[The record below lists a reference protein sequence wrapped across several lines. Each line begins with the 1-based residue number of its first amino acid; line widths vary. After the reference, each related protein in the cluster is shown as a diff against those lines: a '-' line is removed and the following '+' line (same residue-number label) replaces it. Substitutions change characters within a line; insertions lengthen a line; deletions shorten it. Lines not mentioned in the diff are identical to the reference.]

1 MNEDYSTIRKQKS
14 GADEELR
21 FGRRGDSIFDS
32 IHTDH
37 LRKLDRELFDIL
49 NSDHDL
55 EQVRAMLFDLF
66 FRREMRY
73 HSLECSAEALERVNG
88 LYCIQVLRN
97 LISPRNER
105 LSGCSTLSE
114 AVRIVR
120 QGSVAPSERAF
131 FLDLYHIIK
140 GSLARSDIYRDEAPR
155 FEATGREGAVQ
166 RSDFL
171 DVMAARCEHLIA
183 AYPTGLD
190 PEVVYRRRLNRE
202 RIMSVMGA
210 SEDNWNDH
218 RWQLRNV
225 RRSVRDLEGL
235 IELSPEEREAISL
248 ATANRLPFGITP
260 YYLSLMDYE
269 PHRRYDHAVRAQ
281 VIPPLSYVNSVI
293 STKREGNLDF
303 MREGD
308 TSPVDLVTR
317 RYPMIAILKPYNSCA
332 QICVYCQRNWEIDDV
347 LSPNAQATR
356 AKLEEALGWFEE
368 HPMVSEVLITGGD
381 PLLLTDNYLLWLLT
395 RIASI
400 DHIKR
405 VRIGTRLPVV
415 LPMRFT
421 PDLVR
426 MLGLFNDPP
435 RRELCLVTHFEHPYE
450 VTPAAAHCIDS
461 IRRDGLSVYNQQ
473 VFTMEN
479 SRRFETVAL
488 RLVMKQIGIDPY
500 YTFNAK
506 GKEETDWY
514 RVPIARILQE
524 RKEEARM
531 IPGLSRTDVPV
542 FNIPA
547 LGKNNLGAWQN
558 HDLIMLSPQG
568 ERIYEF
574 HPWEKNI
581 VSVPTYVYHDVPIL
595 SYLQRLQE
603 RSEDPNDYD
612 SIWYYF

>member
-1 MNEDYSTIRKQKS
+1 MIGKQKS
-14 GADEELR
+14 GADDELR
-21 FGRRGDSIFDS
+21 FGRRGDSIFTS

-37 LRKLDRELFDIL
+37 LRKMDSELFDIL
-49 NSDHDL
+49 NSDRDL
-55 EQVRAMLFDLF
+55 EQVRARLFDLF
-66 FRREMRY
+66 FRREMLY
-73 HSLECSAEALERVNG
+73 HSLDCSAEALERVNA

-97 LISPRNER
+97 LISQRNEN

-114 AVRIVR
+114 VVRIVR
-120 QGSVAPSERAF
+120 QGSVAASERAF

-140 GSLARSDIYRDEAPR
+140 GSLAQSDIYREEAPR
-155 FEATGREGAVQ
+155 FESTGREGAVQ

-171 DVMAARCEHLIA
+171 DVMAAQCQRLIE

-190 PEVVYRRRLNRE
+190 PEVVYRRRSNRD
-202 RIMSVMGA
+202 RIMSKMGA
-210 SEDNWNDH
+210 SEDDWNDY
-218 RWQLRNV
+218 RWQLRHV
-225 RRSVRDLEGL
+225 RRSVQDLEGL
-235 IELSPEEREAISL
+235 IELSDEEREAISL
-248 ATANRLPFGITP
+248 ASENHLPFGITP
-260 YYLSLMDYE
+260 YYLSLMDLE
-269 PHRRYDHAVRAQ
+269 PHRRNDHAVRAQ
-281 VIPPLSYVNSVI
+281 VIPPLSYVNSVL

-308 TSPVDLVTR
+308 TSPIDLVTR

-347 LSPNAQATR
+347 LSPNAQASR
-356 AKLEEALGWFEE
+356 AKLEEALEWFEE
-368 HPMVSEVLITGGD
+368 HPLVSEVLITGGD
-381 PLLLTDNYLLWLLT
+381 PLLLTDHHLLRLLT
-395 RIASI
+395 RVASI
-400 DHIKR
+400 EHIKR

-421 PDLVR
+421 RDLVR
-426 MLGLFNDPP
+426 MLGIFNDPP

-450 VTPAAAHCIDS
+450 VTPAAAHCIDI

-488 RLVMKQIGIDPY
+488 RLAMKQIGIDPY

-581 VSVPTYVYHDVPIL
+581 VSVPTYIYHDVPIL

-603 RSEDPNDYD
+603 RLEDPNEYA

>member
-1 MNEDYSTIRKQKS
+1 
-14 GADEELR
+14 
-21 FGRRGDSIFDS
+21 
-32 IHTDH
+32 
-37 LRKLDRELFDIL
+37 
-49 NSDHDL
+49 
-55 EQVRAMLFDLF
+55 
-66 FRREMRY
+66 
-73 HSLECSAEALERVNG
+73 
-88 LYCIQVLRN
+88 
-97 LISPRNER
+97 
-105 LSGCSTLSE
+105 
-114 AVRIVR
+114 
-120 QGSVAPSERAF
+120 
-131 FLDLYHIIK
+131 
-140 GSLARSDIYRDEAPR
+140 
-155 FEATGREGAVQ
+155 
-166 RSDFL
+166 
-171 DVMAARCEHLIA
+171 
-183 AYPTGLD
+183 
-190 PEVVYRRRLNRE
+190 
-202 RIMSVMGA
+202 
-210 SEDNWNDH
+210 
-218 RWQLRNV
+218 
-225 RRSVRDLEGL
+225 
-235 IELSPEEREAISL
+235 
-248 ATANRLPFGITP
+248 
-260 YYLSLMDYE
+260 
-269 PHRRYDHAVRAQ
+269 
-281 VIPPLSYVNSVI
+281 
-293 STKREGNLDF
+293 
-303 MREGD
+303 
-308 TSPVDLVTR
+308 
-317 RYPMIAILKPYNSCA
+317 
-332 QICVYCQRNWEIDDV
+332 
-347 LSPNAQATR
+347 
-356 AKLEEALGWFEE
+356 
-368 HPMVSEVLITGGD
+368 
-381 PLLLTDNYLLWLLT
+381 
-395 RIASI
+395 
-400 DHIKR
+400 
-405 VRIGTRLPVV
+405 VV

-421 PDLVR
+421 HDLVR

-581 VSVPTYVYHDVPIL
+581 VSVPTYIYHDVSIL